1 MGTDPVND
9 GFQVNLTGED
19 DHLVLTYQL
28 FPEVFAQQKQHEGL
42 YILLTTVPK
51 EKMSALDVFHAYKR
65 QFGVEDSFR
74 TLKNPLK
81 IRPLFVH
88 KTERLQALIF
98 IIMLA
103 LIVYSLLELL
113 LVRNGLHYSLQ
124 RALQLLSSLV
134 LVQLLLPDQELSFQ
148 IAPPEC
154 RDPLILTT
162 FNWLTIHEWALEKIL
177 HRYTGLKLPSNL
189 IK

>member
-1 MGTDPVND
+1 M
-9 GFQVNLTGED
+9 
-19 DHLVLTYQL
+19 
-28 FPEVFAQQKQHEGL
+28 
-42 YILLTTVPK
+42 
-51 EKMSALDVFHAYKR
+51 
-65 QFGVEDSFR
+65 
-74 TLKNPLK
+74 
-81 IRPLFVH
+81 H

-103 LIVYSLLELL
+103 LVVYSLLELL

-154 RDPLILTT
+154 RDPLILNV
-162 FNWLTIHEWALEKIL
+162 FDWLTIHEWALEKIL
-177 HRYTGLKLPSNL
+177 HRYTGLKSPSNL
-189 IK
+189 SR